1 MAINT
6 VIIAEIR
13 SAIGCA
19 YKIPLIPTKLG
30 NNKII
35 GTKQIPCLQAP
46 KINPSKPYLR
56 QEIEKNT
63 PYKIQKA

>member
-46 KINPSKPYLR
+46 KINPSKPL
-56 QEIEKNT
+56 
-63 PYKIQKA
+63 PKARNREEYTV